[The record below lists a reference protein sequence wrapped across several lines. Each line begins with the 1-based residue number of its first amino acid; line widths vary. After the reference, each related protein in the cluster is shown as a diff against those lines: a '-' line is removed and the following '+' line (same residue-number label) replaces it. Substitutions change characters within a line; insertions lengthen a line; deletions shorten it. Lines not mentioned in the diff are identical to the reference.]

1 MWGDPQTQP
10 DDEQARHTMARL
22 LQSRGE
28 HVAAAVVAVS
38 NYQDLCVDNWDGG
51 QYEADLAVPP
61 EFYDLARA
69 QFVEALDCVCSDL
82 IGAER
87 YRGLT
92 ITLKRTDTN
101 PEWAEE
107 ILAALKPH
115 RVYSERV
122 EVPKLPV

>member
-1 MWGDPQTQP
+1 MWGDSQSVP
-10 DDEQARHTMARL
+10 DDEQARQTMARL
-22 LQSRGE
+22 RQARGE
-28 HVAAAVVAVS
+28 NVAAAVVAMS

-51 QYEADLAVPP
+51 QYESELAVPP

-92 ITLKRTDTN
+92 ITLKRTD
-101 PEWAEE
+101 
-107 ILAALKPH
+107 
-115 RVYSERV
+115 
-122 EVPKLPV
+122 